1 MSDVFATTYGVELLC
16 STPPK
21 IDKTS
26 LLTRVR
32 RLCPDA
38 QLLDPDPTTQL
49 ISLVHP
55 THRVELADAV
65 IPAQTVVVVGDGKLD
80 TRPFEP
86 ALQQTWEFPG
96 ARSAVEGSAAAVFVT
111 DLMSS
116 SLEYR
121 ERLTL
126 FHDCLRG
133 VLDELPCAAI
143 HWRHAGRIVDPVA
156 WKRDYDAG
164 DPAQRFFAG
173 AVNVRLFKVTD
184 DAGLDSGELVM
195 DTLGL
200 AALGLVDLQCH
211 FHGLD
216 PGGVA
221 RVLYNTAWYLF
232 REGDVIADGH
242 TVEGSGPRRASKWR
256 CQHESSLLG
265 PPRGVLDL
273 NPGPEHAPAKRA
285 TPSLRPAR

>member
-1 MSDVFATTYGVELLC
+1 MSDIFATTYGVELLC
-16 STPPK
+16 RAAPK
-21 IDKTS
+21 IDKAS
-26 LLTRVR
+26 LLTQVKRF
-32 RLCPDA
+32 CPDA
-38 QLLDPDPTTQL
+38 QLLDPDPATPL

-55 THRVELADAV
+55 KHRVELADAV
-65 IPAQTVVVVGDGKLD
+65 IPAQTVVVIGDGPFD
-80 TRPFEP
+80 ARPFER
-86 ALQQTWEFPG
+86 ALQQTWEFPE
-96 ARSAVEGSAAAVFVT
+96 ARSAVEGSSAAVFVT

-133 VLDELPCAAI
+133 VLDELPCTAI
-143 HWRHAGRIVDPVA
+143 HWRHSGRIVDPVA

-173 AVNVRLFKVTD
+173 AVNVRLFKVHD
-184 DAGLDSGELVM
+184 DAGVDSGELVM

-216 PGGVA
+216 PGAVA
-221 RVLYNTAWYLF
+221 RMLYNTAWYVF

-242 TVEGSGPRRASKWR
+242 TVEGPGLRRTAKWR

-273 NPGPEHAPAKRA
+273 NPGPEHSPGKRP
-285 TPSLRPAR
+285 TTRP